1 MARRTT
7 SMNDEMETRDVK
19 DYDIPLDE
27 GLARYQQASAR
38 ALERVLGEHGLEP
51 ISHRP
56 VLPNQQV
63 FDGRL
68 PPNWSSLDNRQIG
81 ELFEMLTA
89 HADFVNTL
97 VTYAKAERSNAE
109 ERLKLVKAKVRRSKL
124 GTNDEKDDA
133 TLCDGRYV
141 EANAQ
146 WLEASEYFEVLNGML
161 DAAGRDL
168 RILSRHLE
176 TKKMEFGGGRGFGGG
191 GGGGRGDPFGRR

>member
-1 MARRTT
+1 MARRVAV
-7 SMNDEMETRDVK
+7 SPDDLEMRDAK

-27 GLARYQQASAR
+27 GLNRYQQASAR
-38 ALERVLGEHGLEP
+38 ALERIFNEHGLEP
-51 ISHRP
+51 TSHRP
-56 VLPNQQV
+56 VLPNSQV

-89 HADFVNTL
+89 HADFVNSL
-97 VTYAKAERSNAE
+97 VTYAKAEKANAE

-133 TLCDGRYV
+133 TLCDSRYV

-146 WLEASEYFEVLNGML
+146 WLEATEYFEVLNGML
-161 DAAGRDL
+161 EAAGRDL

-176 TKKMEFGGGRGFGGG
+176 TKKMEYGGGRNFGGGFS
-191 GGGGRGDPFGRR
+191 GRDPFGRR